1 LSSAPVVA
9 TSSPE
14 GEAGAPIGA
23 LSGLEPRGGREVAC
37 WAGESEAMMAKFSE
51 RMVPEVVQVFWEAIA
66 RGAFITDAAA
76 EVGTYRVR
84 GARWLRAEGGIRPR
98 RGRDLKGRCLTFG
111 EREQIAVARA
121 GGESMRS
128 IARRL
133 GRSPSTISRELSRN
147 AGRGGRPYL
156 ARTAHALAYERASR
170 PQPAKLAVNRVL
182 RREVEQDLGRRY
194 SPEQIVGRLRRQF
207 PDDPEMRVSAETIY
221 QSLYLQSRGALR
233 RDLARGLRTG
243 RALRRPRRQPHQRR
257 NRIAD
262 MINISE
268 RPAEAEDRA
277 VPGHWEGDLILGKNN
292 LSAIGTLV
300 ERTTGYTM
308 LVHLPNGYKAEQVRD
323 ALTQKIQTIPEILR
337 ASLSWDQG
345 PEMRDWQQVSVAADI
360 DIYFCD
366 PHSPWQRAT
375 NENTNGLLR
384 QYFPKG
390 TDLTVHSAMDL
401 DWVATEL
408 NDRPR
413 KRLGFAKPIEEIGP
427 LLLR

>member
-1 LSSAPVVA
+1 MVQ
-9 TSSPE
+9 
-14 GEAGAPIGA
+14 
-23 LSGLEPRGGREVAC
+23 
-37 WAGESEAMMAKFSE
+37 FSE
-51 RMVPEVVQVFWEAIA
+51 RMVPEVVQVFWAAIA
-66 RGAFITDAAA
+66 RGEFITDAAA

-84 GARWLRAEGGIRPR
+84 GGRWLRAEGGVRPR

-111 EREQIAVARA
+111 EREEIALARA

-133 GRSPSTISRELSRN
+133 GRSPSTISRELGRN
-147 AGRGGRPYL
+147 CDRGGGYRVT
-156 ARTAHALAYERASR
+156 TAHAQAYVRASR
-170 PQPAKLAVNRVL
+170 PKRAKLVTNVEL
-182 RREVEQDLGRRY
+182 RRKVEEDLRRRY

-207 PDDPEMRVSAETIY
+207 PDDPEMRVSPETIY
-221 QSLYLQSRGALR
+221 QSLYVQSRGALR
-233 RDLARGLRTG
+233 RDLTKCLRTG
-243 RALRRPRRQPHQRR
+243 RALRRPRRQPHQRK
-257 NRIAD
+257 NRIPD

-268 RPAEAEDRA
+268 RPAEADDRA
-277 VPGHWEGDLILGKNN
+277 VPGHWEGDLIVGKNN

-308 LVHLPNGYKAEQVRD
+308 LVHLPDGYKAEQVRD
-323 ALTQKIQTIPEILR
+323 ALTEKIKTIPEILR
-337 ASLSWDQG
+337 ASLTWDQG
-345 PEMRDWQQVSVAADI
+345 AEMGAWKEVSVAADI

-366 PHSPWQRAT
+366 PHAPWQRGT
-375 NENTNGLLR
+375 SENTNGLLR

-390 TDLTVHSAMDL
+390 TDLSVHSAMDL